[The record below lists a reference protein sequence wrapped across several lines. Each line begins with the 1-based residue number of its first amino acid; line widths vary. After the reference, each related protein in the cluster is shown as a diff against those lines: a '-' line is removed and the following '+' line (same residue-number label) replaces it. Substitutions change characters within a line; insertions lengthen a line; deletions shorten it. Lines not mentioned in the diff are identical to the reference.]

1 MPLGEKQI
9 QILKFR
15 RTSYDYLICDGAVRS
30 GKTSLM
36 MVGFVD
42 DAMERYNRQRFGI
55 CGKTVDSA
63 IKNVIEPYLAMRY
76 AQQSYTLKWSRSGK
90 TLTVTK
96 GSITNV
102 FEVFGGKDESS
113 YMLIQ
118 GRTLAGCLLDEV
130 ILQPKSFVDQAL
142 IRCSVTG
149 SKIWFSCN
157 PAAPSHWF
165 YQEWVKKADAGQ
177 LNALHLHFVL
187 RDNPGLSETTIRKY
201 ETAFTGVFYQRYV
214 LGRWVAAEGI
224 IYQDFASSVA
234 EADGRYLWKMS
245 KELHPWRLFVGVD
258 FGGNGSKHAFVAV
271 GILSGWTGI
280 VALASR
286 RVEPY
291 GKDADFLADAL
302 TDFCTEVFL
311 RYGEIQHIFC
321 DSAEQTLISHLR
333 SKLSSC
339 RLGWLGS
346 RIENSAKIPII
357 DRIRL
362 TSILMGSGRFWY
374 TDQAESLRDALA
386 SALWSQKH
394 PGVDERLDDGTT
406 DIDSLDAFEY
416 TIERYYHELVRR

>member
-1 MPLGEKQI
+1 MPLSQKQLE
-9 QILKFR
+9 ILRFR
-15 RTSYDYLICDGAVRS
+15 RTHYDFLICEGSVRS

-36 MVGFVD
+36 TVGFHD
-42 DAMERYNRQRFGI
+42 DAMERFNGQRFGI

-63 IKNVIEPYLAMRY
+63 IKNIIEPYISMRY
-76 AQQSYTLKWSRSGK
+76 VKESYQVKWSRSSK
-90 TLTVTK
+90 TLTLTK
-96 GSITNV
+96 GNVTNI

-118 GRTLAGCLLDEV
+118 GRTLAGCLIDEV
-130 ILQPKSFVDQAL
+130 VLQPKSFVDQAV

-165 YQEWVKKADAGQ
+165 YQEWVLKADKGEI
-177 LNALHLHFVL
+177 NAKHLHFVL
-187 RDNPGLSETTIRKY
+187 WDNPGLSEETIHKY

-224 IYQDFASSVA
+224 IYQVFANSVTA
-234 EADGRYLWKMS
+234 NDGRFLWPKDR
-245 KELHPWRLFVGVD
+245 ELHPWRIFVGVD

-271 GILSGWTGI
+271 GILPGWSGV

-291 GKDADFLADAL
+291 GKDADFLANAL
-302 TDFCTEVFL
+302 IDFCTEVFL
-311 RYGEIQHIFC
+311 RYGEIQYIFC

-333 SKLSSC
+333 SKLSQCKLS
-339 RLGWLGS
+339 WLGS
-346 RIENSAKIPII
+346 RVENSAKIEII
-357 DRIRL
+357 NRIRL

-374 TDQAESLRDALA
+374 TEQAESLRDALA
-386 SALWSQKH
+386 EALWSQKH

-416 TIERYYHELVRR
+416 TIERFYHEFVRR